1 MTLQPAGTELTYT
14 VTWLRM
20 TARPAYPWP
29 ALPATHPATL
39 LHAEAPPVWYFLA
52 LYDAV
57 GRDYAWE
64 DMHGINPAE
73 LAAWLADPAVAL
85 YTLMMNGWPHGFFLL
100 DATRPHKTDLAYF
113 GLVPEAVGQGLG
125 TYLLRTAILTA
136 WQRKGLDELTVNT
149 CTLDHPRALQTY
161 QANGFTPVRR
171 EHFTRTLTRSR
182 DLSRI
187 PD

>member
-1 MTLQPAGTELTYT
+1 MTEQPEGTELDYT
-14 VTWLRM
+14 VTWLEM
-20 TARPAYPWP
+20 TECPAYPWP

-39 LHAEAPPVWYFLA
+39 LHAEAPPVWYFLS

-64 DMHGINPAE
+64 DMHRE
-73 LAAWLADPAVAL
+73 DPAKLQDWLNTSDVAL
-85 YTLMMNGWPHGFFLL
+85 YTLMVKGWPHGFFLL
-100 DATRPHKTDLAYF
+100 DAREPQVSELAYF

-125 TYLLRTAILTA
+125 RYLLRTAILTA
-136 WQRKGLDELTVNT
+136 WGREGLEKLTVNT

-161 QANGFTPVRR
+161 QANGFSPVRR
-171 EHFTRTLTRSR
+171 ETRTRTLTRSR